1 MKNLVEKLNELFD
14 KYNVED
20 ADKVEV
26 QKLVAEVE
34 GNCEDEFDYE
44 EKKEE
49 E

>member
-34 GNCEDEFDYE
+34 GNGDDEFDYE